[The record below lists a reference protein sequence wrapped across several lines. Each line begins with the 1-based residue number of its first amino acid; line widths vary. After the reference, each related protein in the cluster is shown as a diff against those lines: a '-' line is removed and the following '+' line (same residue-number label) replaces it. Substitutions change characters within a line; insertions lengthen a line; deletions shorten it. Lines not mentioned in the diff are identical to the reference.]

1 MSCPVASAQEPV
13 VGRAS
18 MTEVLLELTNV
29 VKQYSVGGQK
39 VCALDEVSLK
49 VDRGEFTA
57 IIGPSGSGKSTL
69 LNMLG
74 ALDVP
79 DSGTIRFEGHEI
91 SAMTENER
99 SAFRRHKVGF
109 IFQFFNLI
117 PTLSAWENV
126 ALPKLLDGTPLRRAK
141 PRAMELLDRFGLS
154 ERALHRPEELSGGQ
168 MQRVAIARALVMD
181 PPLILADEPT
191 GNLDSASGAVVLE
204 ALGTLV
210 ASNTAVLM
218 VTHDATAIGGCGKV
232 ISMRDG
238 QIGDESRQ
246 PHVQVL
252 DR

>member
-1 MSCPVASAQEPV
+1 
-13 VGRAS
+13 
-18 MTEVLLELTNV
+18 MTEVLLELTDV
-29 VKQYSVGGQK
+29 VKEYSVGGQQ
-39 VCALDEVSLK
+39 VRALDEVSLT

-74 ALDVP
+74 ALDTP
-79 DSGTIRFEGHEI
+79 DSGTIRFEGQEI
-91 SAMTENER
+91 SAMTESER

-126 ALPKLLDGTPLRRAK
+126 ALPKLLDGTPLRRVK

-204 ALGTLV
+204 ALGTL
-210 ASNTAVLM
+210 AESSTAVLM
-218 VTHDATAIGGCGKV
+218 VTHDTTAIGGCGKV
-232 ISMRDG
+232 IRMRDG
-238 QIGDESRQ
+238 RIGGESWQ
-246 PHVQVL
+246 PHVQML